1 VTGRHAA
8 PPADDGRDDELAPEL
23 LRVVSGSPTD
33 DELAAVT
40 AVLAARAAEAAAE
53 RVAVSAPVTES
64 AWSRSRRRPR
74 ALLATGPGQWR
85 SFSG

>member
-8 PPADDGRDDELAPEL
+8 TPVDDGRDDGLAPEL
-23 LRVVSGSPTD
+23 LRVVSGGPTD

-74 ALLATGPGQWR
+74 GPLAAGPGQWR